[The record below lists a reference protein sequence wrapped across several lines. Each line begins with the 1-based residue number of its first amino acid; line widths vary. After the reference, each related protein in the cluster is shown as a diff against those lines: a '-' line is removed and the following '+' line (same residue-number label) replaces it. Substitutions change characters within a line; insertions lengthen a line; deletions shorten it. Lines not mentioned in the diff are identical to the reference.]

1 MVLRHTASR
10 ERKRWARLRH
20 RAHTRGK
27 GSVARVPEDF
37 LTSHAVPEGRLGDGV
52 TLSLR
57 GAPGM
62 PKSESKWKR
71 WLVRIAIVLILI
83 AIPGGIFVWYKFF
96 RQVPQPAWITT
107 DPDQNFLHGSIGSE
121 AQAGLPYWLV
131 VVLPRIFDDL
141 LPGPGGYASLGLPWG
156 EGDELPVGFSKK
168 TVGFERVGFN
178 CALCHATQYR
188 TEPDASP
195 VIVAAG
201 GSNTADVQGLLEFFG
216 RAAMDSR
223 FSAETIMTQI
233 DMTYPLGFVDRMLYK
248 YLYIPVARKRLREQ
262 AEDFAW
268 ADA

>member
-1 MVLRHTASR
+1 
-10 ERKRWARLRH
+10 
-20 RAHTRGK
+20 
-27 GSVARVPEDF
+27 
-37 LTSHAVPEGRLGDGV
+37 
-52 TLSLR
+52 
-57 GAPGM
+57 
-62 PKSESKWKR
+62 
-71 WLVRIAIVLILI
+71 
-83 AIPGGIFVWYKFF
+83 
-96 RQVPQPAWITT
+96 
-107 DPDQNFLHGSIGSE
+107 
-121 AQAGLPYWLV
+121 
-131 VVLPRIFDDL
+131 
-141 LPGPGGYASLGLPWG
+141 
-156 EGDELPVGFSKK
+156 PVGFSKK

-188 TEPDASP
+188 TEPDAGP

-268 ADA
+268 ADTRPRWGPGRDAPMNLTKFNFLGLPLDSSIDNTDFPSVWAPRTRVQEGRTWPANDHSLTADWSRLDVPPERLMLMNLDGATTSFEAVLYDSALGLQAENSAFFRQRMADLEA